1 MNYHAPASAVSE
13 ETIVNCFRKA
23 NISSSNQRVAETDA
37 DDPFKSLLAE
47 LERLREVDPN
57 SVQEDLSAESFITLD
72 NEVITSAPI
81 ITDDVILS
89 DIIDDADDDLEK
101 DEEDI
106 PPPSRPSNREIE
118 ESLDK
123 LRDLSLFSTHGD
135 EIQSLTLKLEVLL
148 DKERLQ
154 NLQQRQVTDYFV
166 KY

>member
-1 MNYHAPASAVSE
+1 MFLKLE
-13 ETIVNCFRKA
+13 QILR
-23 NISSSNQRVAETDA
+23 
-37 DDPFKSLLAE
+37 SLGRHTVVYAKK
-47 LERLREVDPN
+47 LEY
-57 SVQEDLSAESFITLD
+57 

-81 ITDDVILS
+81 ITDGVILS

-101 DEEDI
+101 DEEDKDI

-135 EIQSLTLKLEVLL
+135 EIQSLTLKLEALL

-154 NLQQRQVTDYFV
+154 NLQQRPVLTIL
-166 KY
+166 

>member
-1 MNYHAPASAVSE
+1 M
-13 ETIVNCFRKA
+13 
-23 NISSSNQRVAETDA
+23 
-37 DDPFKSLLAE
+37 
-47 LERLREVDPN
+47 
-57 SVQEDLSAESFITLD
+57 D

-101 DEEDI
+101 DEEDEDI

-135 EIQSLTLKLEVLL
+135 EIQSLTLKLEALL

-154 NLQQRQVTDYFV
+154 NLQQRPVTEYFV
-166 KY
+166 KL

>member
-1 MNYHAPASAVSE
+1 MDGFLSLTRTFIQISE
-13 ETIVNCFRKA
+13 RIRIFECFD
-23 NISSSNQRVAETDA
+23 ST
-37 DDPFKSLLAE
+37 SLE
-47 LERLREVDPN
+47 NFHQNV
-57 SVQEDLSAESFITLD
+57 
-72 NEVITSAPI
+72 
-81 ITDDVILS
+81 
-89 DIIDDADDDLEK
+89 LEK
-101 DEEDI
+101 DEEDEDI

-135 EIQSLTLKLEVLL
+135 EIQSLTQKLEALL

>member
-1 MNYHAPASAVSE
+1 M
-13 ETIVNCFRKA
+13 
-23 NISSSNQRVAETDA
+23 
-37 DDPFKSLLAE
+37 
-47 LERLREVDPN
+47 
-57 SVQEDLSAESFITLD
+57 D

-89 DIIDDADDDLEK
+89 DIIDDAYDDHLEK
-101 DEEDI
+101 DEEDEDI

-135 EIQSLTLKLEVLL
+135 EIQSLTLKLEALL

-154 NLQQRQVTDYFV
+154 NLQQRPVTDYFV
-166 KY
+166 KL